1 MLITLELCRF
11 AWFPSQAALKNNTI
25 QHKLKADDS
34 CEANKIS
41 QLKLIFSS
49 GLEQTWNEIE
59 REIMR
64 CSIFLKIHSA
74 LQKSHSTPVTS
85 SDSNGFG
92 AHCVTFCLLF
102 CSVNSSVLIK
112 MHEQQRQIIYPNGEG
127 PSRFVTK
134 LAEQAEISIV
144 TATLDSTEEN
154 MWAAVHTAHGLE
166 ISGHKHLTVY
176 LPSVRLCSACWWSS
190 LSSSGCWSDS
200 TLWSRCEDPF
210 RPHGLH
216 STGVKIGY
224 I

>member
-34 CEANKIS
+34 CEANKIG

-64 CSIFLKIHSA
+64 CSIILKIHSA

-112 MHEQQRQIIYPNGEG
+112 CTSNSARSFIQTGKVPVDLWPNWRSRRRF
-127 PSRFVTK
+127 PSLQPHLILRRKTCEPQPTLHTVWRYLDT
-134 LAEQAEISIV
+134 SI
-144 TATLDSTEEN
+144 
-154 MWAAVHTAHGLE
+154 
-166 ISGHKHLTVY
+166 
-176 LPSVRLCSACWWSS
+176 
-190 LSSSGCWSDS
+190 
-200 TLWSRCEDPF
+200 
-210 RPHGLH
+210 
-216 STGVKIGY
+216 
-224 I
+224 